1 MEYYV
6 NLSQT
11 LFYPCMPYWIDE
23 EKPVMPLRTG
33 HHKKCDIRL
42 SILLV
47 FLLLFSANA
56 CTVKH
61 ATLTPGMIPKG
72 KMITLQDDHYGQMLF
87 TDLKNDNTLCSDDPR
102 FDQLVTVCDH
112 LTQVAE
118 ADHNPWKLHLFSNP
132 EIVDIRAVHGNYIF
146 VWSGLL
152 DIAENEDEIAGLLAY
167 EIAHVLTR
175 HTDPVKF
182 TVWSEVFF
190 ETAGLATSM
199 AVLYPSQGT
208 VAITGSGWM
217 KWLYM
222 KAADLM
228 PLEREYGKEEERE
241 AAEVA
246 YMIPARS
253 KYSPEAMVTF
263 WKRVQQNEALQSK
276 VKRLNR
282 DLSPQ
287 ERVAILEELLPKYAG
302 PKKEENKA
310 QETEPTETFPPASSE
325 WEAFSPHQDGISPLG
340 PTNEPHDLTREFQK
354 EE

>member
-1 MEYYV
+1 M
-6 NLSQT
+6 S
-11 LFYPCMPYWIDE
+11 PC
-23 EKPVMPLRTG
+23 TG
-33 HHKKCDIRL
+33 NHKKCDIRYC
-42 SILLV
+42 ILLV
-47 FLLLFSANA
+47 FLLFFSANA

-61 ATLTPGMIPKG
+61 ATVTPGMIPKG
-72 KMITLQDDHYGQMLF
+72 KMITLQDDKYGQMLF
-87 TDLKNDNTLCSDDPR
+87 TDLKKENELCSDDPR
-102 FDQLVTVCDH
+102 YDQLVTVCDH

-118 ADHNPWKLHLFSNP
+118 ADHNPWKLHLFDNP
-132 EIVDIRAVHGNYIF
+132 EVIDIRAVHGNYIF

-152 DIAENEDEIAGLLAY
+152 DVAENEDEIAGMLAY
-167 EIAHVLTR
+167 EIAHALTR

-182 TVWSEVFF
+182 TVASEVFF

-199 AVLYPSQGT
+199 AVLFASQGT

-228 PLEREYGKEEERE
+228 PLEREYSDEEERE

-246 YMIPARS
+246 YMILARS

-263 WKRVQQNEALQSK
+263 WKRVQQNEALKGK

-282 DLSPQ
+282 ELSPQ

-302 PKKEENKA
+302 QKEERNKK
-310 QETEPTETFPPASSE
+310 QETEPIETNLPASAE
-325 WEAFSPHQDGISPLG
+325 WEAFSPRQDGISHLLL
-340 PTNEPHDLTREFQK
+340 TNESHDLTEEFHK
-354 EE
+354 GELAIP

>member
-1 MEYYV
+1 M
-6 NLSQT
+6 S
-11 LFYPCMPYWIDE
+11 PC
-23 EKPVMPLRTG
+23 TG
-33 HHKKCDIRL
+33 NHKKCDIRH

-61 ATLTPGMIPKG
+61 ATVTPGMIPKG
-72 KMITLQDDHYGQMLF
+72 KMITLQDDKYGQMLF
-87 TDLKNDNTLCSDDPR
+87 TDLKKDNELCSDDPR
-102 FDQLVTVCDH
+102 YDQLVTVCDH

-132 EIVDIRAVHGNYIF
+132 EVIDIRAVHGNYIF

-152 DIAENEDEIAGLLAY
+152 DVAENEDEIAGMLAY
-167 EIAHVLTR
+167 EIAHALTR

-182 TVWSEVFF
+182 SVWSEVFF

-199 AVLYPSQGT
+199 AVLYASQGT

-228 PLEREYGKEEERE
+228 PLEREYSKEEEQE

-246 YMIPARS
+246 YLILARS
-253 KYSPEAMVTF
+253 KYSPEAMVKF
-263 WKRVQQNEALQSK
+263 WKRVQENEALQGK

-287 ERVAILEELLPKYAG
+287 ERVAILEELLPKYAAQKEG
-302 PKKEENKA
+302 KNKK
-310 QETEPTETFPPASSE
+310 QETEPIETNLPASAE
-325 WEAFSPHQDGISPLG
+325 WGAFSPHQDGISHLLL
-340 PTNEPHDLTREFQK
+340 TNESHDLTEEFHK
-354 EE
+354 GELAIP